1 MLSTFGKNIVFHIYW
16 VALSNNLVNYINPLY
31 DFFHAM
37 SLNTSLSLVMCLQ
50 RMRELDGF
58 DRDYLIG
65 CGSGFASPVTGQA
78 IADLI
83 GLPIKIYEN
92 YREAAV
98 FGGMI
103 LCCKATGHPIPQWR
117 EARTILPKPSE
128 ELQAYFEQWLHARTG
143 FQQFSF
149 YP

>member
-1 MLSTFGKNIVFHIYW
+1 MTLNT
-16 VALSNNLVNYINPLY
+16 ALSV
-31 DFFHAM
+31 
-37 SLNTSLSLVMCLQ
+37 VMCLQ

-65 CGSGFASPVTGQA
+65 CGGGFASPVTGQA

-128 ELQAYFEQWLHARTG
+128 ELQAYFEQWLPYQNR
-143 FQQFSF
+143 FSAVF
-149 YP
+149 LLPLNEHGGIRRNPPMNCRMNPAERMSI